1 MTMPAD
7 TVLEAEAVDLES
19 QAAKIRL
26 WKQGTPAPTPT
37 PIPTP
42 APDAAYPGAR
52 NMSSVFKKQLVM
64 TEFPT
69 LAAEG
74 GAFLQA
80 YTDWDGYPTS
90 YQTTSKKG
98 YYEPKNVSVVDT
110 ADGYRVQ
117 QCRLKPGSENSNGK
131 PSGTAMFPKAAQGS
145 SLSLDMMVR
154 LPNMV
159 PGWHIANLMWPISEK
174 WPSDGEFDFLEFNTG
189 SRADVAGFYHW
200 MNGTKGGDQ
209 TGLASS
215 VAAGDWFTVGFEVI
229 SGQSAKWF
237 VNGLLIASITGAH
250 VTTDIMREVG
260 QNEDGGN
267 PTKEQ
272 LVQYNWIR
280 AFTTA

>member
-26 WKQGTPAPTPT
+26 WKQGTPAPSPT

-42 APDAAYPGAR
+42 APDASYPGAR

-90 YQTTSKKG
+90 YQTTSKEG
-98 YYEPKNVSVVDT
+98 VLRAQERIGRRYRRRLPSAAVPTQARQREQQRQAVRHRDVPQSSTGIVTV
-110 ADGYRVQ
+110 ADIV
-117 QCRLKPGSENSNGK
+117 
-131 PSGTAMFPKAAQGS
+131 
-145 SLSLDMMVR
+145 VR

-159 PGWHIANLMWPISEK
+159 PGWHINLMWPISEK
-174 WPSDGEFDFLEFNTG
+174 LPSDGGFDF
-189 SRADVAGFYHW
+189 A
-200 MNGTKGGDQ
+200 
-209 TGLASS
+209 
-215 VAAGDWFTVGFEVI
+215 
-229 SGQSAKWF
+229 
-237 VNGLLIASITGAH
+237 
-250 VTTDIMREVG
+250 
-260 QNEDGGN
+260 
-267 PTKEQ
+267 
-272 LVQYNWIR
+272 
-280 AFTTA
+280 